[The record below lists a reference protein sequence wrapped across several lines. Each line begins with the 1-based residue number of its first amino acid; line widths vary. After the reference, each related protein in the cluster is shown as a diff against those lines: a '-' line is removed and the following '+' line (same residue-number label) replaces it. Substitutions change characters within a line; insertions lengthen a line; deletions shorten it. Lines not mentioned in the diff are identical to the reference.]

1 MIVRQ
6 RILRAGVMALAAIF
20 VLTAGVA
27 PAKAQAAADK
37 SGYTVFDPASD
48 DQLRAFCTDRPPKAN
63 LPCTVDAGHWQ
74 YESDLLNW
82 TYVHGGG
89 ATVNTFL
96 FTNPTVKLGLT
107 NRVDLELNI
116 APVETV
122 TMKSAA
128 GKQSLTGVGDLFAR
142 VKVNLAGVEG
152 GDFQAAIIP

>member
-1 MIVRQ
+1 M
-6 RILRAGVMALAAIF
+6 
-20 VLTAGVA
+20 
-27 PAKAQAAADK
+27 
-37 SGYTVFDPASD
+37 
-48 DQLRAFCTDRPPKAN
+48 
-63 LPCTVDAGHWQ
+63 
-74 YESDLLNW
+74 
-82 TYVHGGG
+82 
-89 ATVNTFL
+89 NTFL